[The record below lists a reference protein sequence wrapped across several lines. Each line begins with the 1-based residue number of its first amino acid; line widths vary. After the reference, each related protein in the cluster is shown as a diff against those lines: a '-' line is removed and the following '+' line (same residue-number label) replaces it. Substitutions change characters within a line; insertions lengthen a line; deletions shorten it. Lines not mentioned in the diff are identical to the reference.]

1 MFRKKVMGA
10 AVAVAL
16 AVSTL
21 AGCGGSAG
29 SGNGTV
35 IYANY
40 KDGDGFT
47 DILRDEFKSQAS
59 GAGWQVEY
67 LDGKN
72 DGNFQIDQLNEALE
86 KKPDAIVLLAV
97 DSSSVVPTVQ
107 KANEAGI
114 PIICVNRF
122 PEGGEY
128 SKSYSDDV
136 EAGRMQGEFMA
147 AKLPQGAKV
156 VYLKG
161 ASGNTAAEG
170 RWEGFKKYCLDK
182 RPDVKMVAFADAN
195 WSTAEA
201 MRDMTL
207 WLDMFP
213 QIDGVICG
221 NDGMAMGAIAAMKG
235 AGRLSGV
242 LVSGVDATGDA
253 LNAIKA
259 GEMAQTV
266 KQDAQGQAKG
276 VFTLVQQSLQG
287 QKPQDVLVP
296 FTSITRENVSQ
307 FAK

>member
-1 MFRKKVMGA
+1 MLRKKALGA
-10 AVAVAL
+10 TAAL
-16 AVSTL
+16 ALTVMAL

-29 SGNGTV
+29 GGSGTV

-47 DILRDEFKSQAS
+47 DTLRDEFKAQAS
-59 GAGWQVEY
+59 STGWQVEY

-86 KKPDAIVLLAV
+86 KKPSAIVLLPA
-97 DSSSVVPTVQ
+97 DSASIVPTVQ
-107 KANEAGI
+107 KANEMGI
-114 PIICVNRF
+114 PIVCVNRF
-122 PEGGEY
+122 PDGGEY
-128 SKSYSDDV
+128 SKSYSDDL

-147 AKLPQGAKV
+147 ARLPQGAKV

-161 ASGNTAAEG
+161 ASGNAAAEG

-182 RPDVKMVAFADAN
+182 RSDVKLLAFADAN

-201 MRDMTL
+201 MKDMSL

-221 NDGMAMGAIAAMKG
+221 NDGMAMGAIAALKG

-242 LVSGVDATGDA
+242 LISGVDATGDA
-253 LNAIKA
+253 LAAIKT

-266 KQDAQGQAKG
+266 KQDATGQAKG
-276 VFTLVQQSLQG
+276 VFSLVQQSMQG
-287 QKPQDVLVP
+287 QKPDNVLVP
-296 FTSITRENVSQ
+296 YTSITRENVSQ

>member
-1 MFRKKVMGA
+1 MA
-10 AVAVAL
+10 
-16 AVSTL
+16 L

-29 SGNGTV
+29 GGSGTV

-47 DILRDEFKSQAS
+47 DTLRDEFKAQAS
-59 GAGWQVEY
+59 STGWQVEY

-86 KKPDAIVLLAV
+86 KKPSAIVLLPA
-97 DSSSVVPTVQ
+97 DSASIVPTVQ
-107 KANEAGI
+107 KANEMGI
-114 PIICVNRF
+114 PIVCVNRF
-122 PEGGEY
+122 PDGGEY
-128 SKSYSDDV
+128 SKSYSDDL

-147 AKLPQGAKV
+147 ARLPQGAKV

-161 ASGNTAAEG
+161 ASGNAAAEG

-182 RPDVKMVAFADAN
+182 RSDVKLLAFADAN

-201 MRDMTL
+201 MKDMSL

-221 NDGMAMGAIAAMKG
+221 NDGMAMGAIAALKG

-242 LVSGVDATGDA
+242 LISGVDATGDA
-253 LNAIKA
+253 LAAIKT

-266 KQDAQGQAKG
+266 KQDAAGQAKG
-276 VFTLVQQSLQG
+276 VFSLVQQSMQG
-287 QKPQDVLVP
+287 QKPDNVLVP
-296 FTSITRENVSQ
+296 YTSITRENVSQ

>member
-1 MFRKKVMGA
+1 MLRKKALGA
-10 AVAVAL
+10 TAAL
-16 AVSTL
+16 ALTVMAL

-29 SGNGTV
+29 GGSGTV

-47 DILRDEFKSQAS
+47 DTLRDEFKAQAS
-59 GAGWQVEY
+59 STGWQVEY

-86 KKPDAIVLLAV
+86 KKPSAIVLLPA
-97 DSSSVVPTVQ
+97 DSASIVPTVQ
-107 KANEAGI
+107 KANEMGI
-114 PIICVNRF
+114 PIVCVNRF
-122 PEGGEY
+122 PDGGEY
-128 SKSYSDDV
+128 SKSYSDDL

-147 AKLPQGAKV
+147 ARLPQGAKV

-161 ASGNTAAEG
+161 ASGNAAAEG

-182 RPDVKMVAFADAN
+182 RSDVKLLAFADAN

-201 MRDMTL
+201 MKDMSL

-221 NDGMAMGAIAAMKG
+221 NDGMAMGAIAALKG

-242 LVSGVDATGDA
+242 LISGVDATGDA
-253 LNAIKA
+253 LAAIKT

-266 KQDAQGQAKG
+266 KQDAAGQAKG
-276 VFTLVQQSLQG
+276 AFSLVQQSMQG
-287 QKPQDVLVP
+287 QKPDNVLVP
-296 FTSITRENVSQ
+296 YTSITRENVSQ

>member
-1 MFRKKVMGA
+1 MLRKKALGA
-10 AVAVAL
+10 TAAL
-16 AVSTL
+16 ALTVMAL

-29 SGNGTV
+29 GGSGTV

-47 DILRDEFKSQAS
+47 DTLRDEFKAQAS
-59 GAGWQVEY
+59 STGWQVEY

-86 KKPDAIVLLAV
+86 KKPSAIVLLPA
-97 DSSSVVPTVQ
+97 DSASIVPTVQ
-107 KANEAGI
+107 KANEMGI
-114 PIICVNRF
+114 PIVCVNRF
-122 PEGGEY
+122 PDGGEY
-128 SKSYSDDV
+128 SKSYSDDL

-147 AKLPQGAKV
+147 ARLPQGAKV

-161 ASGNTAAEG
+161 ASGNAAAEG

-182 RPDVKMVAFADAN
+182 RSDVKLLAFADAK

-201 MRDMTL
+201 MKDMSL

-221 NDGMAMGAIAAMKG
+221 NDGMAMGAIAALKG

-242 LVSGVDATGDA
+242 LISGVDATGDA
-253 LNAIKA
+253 LAAIKT

-266 KQDAQGQAKG
+266 KQDATGQAKG
-276 VFTLVQQSLQG
+276 VFSLVQQSMQG
-287 QKPQDVLVP
+287 QKPDNVLVP
-296 FTSITRENVSQ
+296 YTSITRENVSQ

>member
-1 MFRKKVMGA
+1 MLRKKALGA
-10 AVAVAL
+10 TAAL
-16 AVSTL
+16 ALTVMAL

-29 SGNGTV
+29 GGSGTV

-47 DILRDEFKSQAS
+47 DTLRDEFKAQAS
-59 GAGWQVEY
+59 STGWQVEY

-86 KKPDAIVLLAV
+86 KKPFAIVLLPA
-97 DSSSVVPTVQ
+97 DSASIVPTVQ
-107 KANEAGI
+107 KANEMGI
-114 PIICVNRF
+114 PIVCVNRF
-122 PEGGEY
+122 PDGGEY
-128 SKSYSDDV
+128 SKSYSDDL

-147 AKLPQGAKV
+147 ARLPQGAKV

-161 ASGNTAAEG
+161 ASGNAAAEG

-182 RPDVKMVAFADAN
+182 RSDVKLLAFADAN

-201 MRDMTL
+201 MKDMSL

-221 NDGMAMGAIAAMKG
+221 NDGMAMGAIAALKG

-242 LVSGVDATGDA
+242 LISGVDATGDA
-253 LNAIKA
+253 LAAIKT

-266 KQDAQGQAKG
+266 KQDAAGQAKG
-276 VFTLVQQSLQG
+276 VFSLVQQSMQG
-287 QKPQDVLVP
+287 QKPDNVLVP
-296 FTSITRENVSQ
+296 YTSITRENVSQ

>member
-1 MFRKKVMGA
+1 MLRKKALGA
-10 AVAVAL
+10 TAAL
-16 AVSTL
+16 ALTVMAL

-29 SGNGTV
+29 GGSGTV

-47 DILRDEFKSQAS
+47 DTLRDEFKAQAS
-59 GAGWQVEY
+59 STGWQVEY

-86 KKPDAIVLLAV
+86 KKPSAIVLLPA
-97 DSSSVVPTVQ
+97 DSASIVPTVQ
-107 KANEAGI
+107 KANEMGI
-114 PIICVNRF
+114 PIVCVNRF
-122 PEGGEY
+122 PDGGEY
-128 SKSYSDDV
+128 SKSYSDDL

-147 AKLPQGAKV
+147 ARLPQGAKV

-161 ASGNTAAEG
+161 ASGNAAAEG

-182 RPDVKMVAFADAN
+182 RSDVKLLAFADAT

-201 MRDMTL
+201 MKDMSL

-221 NDGMAMGAIAAMKG
+221 NDGMAMGAIAALKG

-242 LVSGVDATGDA
+242 LISGVDATGDA
-253 LNAIKA
+253 LAAIKT

-266 KQDAQGQAKG
+266 KQDATGQAKG
-276 VFTLVQQSLQG
+276 VFSLVQQSMQG
-287 QKPQDVLVP
+287 QKPDNVLVP
-296 FTSITRENVSQ
+296 YTSITRENVSQ

>member
-1 MFRKKVMGA
+1 MVRKKALG
-10 AVAVAL
+10 AVAGAVLAAL
-16 AVSTL
+16 AL

-29 SGNGTV
+29 GGSGTV

-47 DILRDEFKSQAS
+47 DTLRDEFKAQAGS
-59 GAGWQVEY
+59 TGWQVEY

-72 DGNFQIDQLNEALE
+72 DGNFQIDQMNEALDQ
-86 KKPDAIVLLAV
+86 KPSAIVLLAV
-97 DSSSVVPTVQ
+97 DSASIVPTVQ
-107 KANEAGI
+107 KANELGI

-128 SKSYSDDV
+128 FKSYSDDL
-136 EAGRMQGEFMA
+136 EAGKMQGDFMA
-147 AKLPQGAKV
+147 RNLPQGAKV

-170 RWEGFKKYCLDK
+170 RWEGFKKNCLDK
-182 RPDVKMVAFADAN
+182 RPDVKMVAFADAK

-201 MRDMTL
+201 MKDMSL

-213 QIDGVICG
+213 QIDAVICG
-221 NDGMAMGAIAAMKG
+221 NDGMAMGAIAALKG
-235 AGRLSGV
+235 AGRLNGV
-242 LVSGVDATGDA
+242 LVSGVDATDDA
-253 LNAIKA
+253 LKAIKA

-276 VFTLVQQSLQG
+276 VFTLVQQSMQG

-296 FTSITRENVSQ
+296 FTAITRENVSQ

>member
-1 MFRKKVMGA
+1 MLRKKALGA
-10 AVAVAL
+10 TAAL
-16 AVSTL
+16 ALTVMAL

-29 SGNGTV
+29 GGSGTV

-47 DILRDEFKSQAS
+47 DTLRDEFKAQAS
-59 GAGWQVEY
+59 STGWQVEY

-86 KKPDAIVLLAV
+86 KKPSAIVLLPA
-97 DSSSVVPTVQ
+97 DSASIVPTVQ
-107 KANEAGI
+107 KANEMGI
-114 PIICVNRF
+114 PIVCVNRF
-122 PEGGEY
+122 PDGGEY
-128 SKSYSDDV
+128 SKSYSDDL

-147 AKLPQGAKV
+147 ARLPQGAKV

-161 ASGNTAAEG
+161 ASGNAAAEG

-182 RPDVKMVAFADAN
+182 RSDVKLLAFADAK

-201 MRDMTL
+201 MKDMSL

-221 NDGMAMGAIAAMKG
+221 NDGMAMGAIAALKG

-242 LVSGVDATGDA
+242 LISGVDATGDA
-253 LNAIKA
+253 LAAIKT

-266 KQDAQGQAKG
+266 KQDAAGQAKG
-276 VFTLVQQSLQG
+276 VFSLVQQSMQG
-287 QKPQDVLVP
+287 QKPDNVLVP
-296 FTSITRENVSQ
+296 YTSITRENVSQ

>member
-1 MFRKKVMGA
+1 MVRKKALGA
-10 AVAVAL
+10 AVAAAM
-16 AVSTL
+16 AVLCLS
-21 AGCGGSAG
+21 GCGATGGGS
-29 SGNGTV
+29 GTV

-47 DILRDEFKSQAS
+47 DTLRDEFKAQAG

-72 DGNFQIDQLNEALE
+72 DGNFQLDQLAEAID
-86 KKPDAIVLLAV
+86 KKPGAIVLLPA
-97 DSSSVVPTVQ
+97 DSASIVPTVKQ
-107 KANEAGI
+107 ANEAGI

-122 PEGGEY
+122 PEGGDY
-128 SKSYSDDV
+128 LKSYSDDA

-147 AKLPQGAKV
+147 ANLPQGAQV

-161 ASGNTAAEG
+161 ASGNQAAEA

-182 RPDVKMVAFADAN
+182 RSDVKLLAFADAQ

-201 MRDMTL
+201 MKDMSL

-213 QIDGVICG
+213 KIDGVICG

-242 LVSGVDATGDA
+242 LVSGVDATDDA
-253 LNAIKA
+253 LAAIKA

-266 KQDAQGQAKG
+266 KQDAKGQAAGAFK
-276 VFTLVQQSLQG
+276 LVQQVMQG
-287 QKPQDVLVP
+287 QKPENILVP
-296 FTSITRENVSQ
+296 FTAITRENVSQ

>member
-1 MFRKKVMGA
+1 MLRKKALGA
-10 AVAVAL
+10 TAAL
-16 AVSTL
+16 ALTVMAL

-29 SGNGTV
+29 GGSGTV

-47 DILRDEFKSQAS
+47 DTLRDEFKAQAS
-59 GAGWQVEY
+59 STGWQVEY

-86 KKPDAIVLLAV
+86 KKPSAIVLLPA
-97 DSSSVVPTVQ
+97 DSASIVPTVQ
-107 KANEAGI
+107 KANEMGI
-114 PIICVNRF
+114 PIVCVNRF
-122 PEGGEY
+122 PDGGEY
-128 SKSYSDDV
+128 SKSYSDDL

-147 AKLPQGAKV
+147 ARLPQGAKV

-161 ASGNTAAEG
+161 ASGNAAAEG

-182 RPDVKMVAFADAN
+182 RSDVKLLAFADAN

-201 MRDMTL
+201 MKDMSL

-221 NDGMAMGAIAAMKG
+221 NDGMAMGAIAALKG

-242 LVSGVDATGDA
+242 LISGVDATGDA
-253 LNAIKA
+253 LAAIKT

-266 KQDAQGQAKG
+266 KQDAAGQAKG
-276 VFTLVQQSLQG
+276 VFSLVQQSMQG
-287 QKPQDVLVP
+287 QKPDNVLVP
-296 FTSITRENVSQ
+296 YTSITRENVSQ

>member
-1 MFRKKVMGA
+1 MLRKKALGA
-10 AVAVAL
+10 TAAL
-16 AVSTL
+16 ALTVMAL

-29 SGNGTV
+29 GGSGTV

-47 DILRDEFKSQAS
+47 DTLRDEFKAQAS
-59 GAGWQVEY
+59 STGWQVEY

-86 KKPDAIVLLAV
+86 KKPSAIVLLPA
-97 DSSSVVPTVQ
+97 DSASIVPTVQ
-107 KANEAGI
+107 KANEMGI
-114 PIICVNRF
+114 PVVCVNRF
-122 PEGGEY
+122 PDGGEY
-128 SKSYSDDV
+128 SKSYSDDL

-147 AKLPQGAKV
+147 ARLPQGAKV

-161 ASGNTAAEG
+161 ASGNAAAEG

-182 RPDVKMVAFADAN
+182 RSDVKLLAFADAN

-201 MRDMTL
+201 MKDMSL

-221 NDGMAMGAIAAMKG
+221 NDGMAMGAIAALKG

-242 LVSGVDATGDA
+242 LISGVDATGDA
-253 LNAIKA
+253 LAAIKT

-266 KQDAQGQAKG
+266 KQDAAGQAKG
-276 VFTLVQQSLQG
+276 AFSLVQQSMQG
-287 QKPQDVLVP
+287 QKPDNVLVP
-296 FTSITRENVSQ
+296 YTSITRENVSQ

>member
-1 MFRKKVMGA
+1 MLGRKVLGTAAA
-10 AVAVAL
+10 AVFAVAC
-16 AVSTL
+16 L
-21 AGCGGSAG
+21 AGCGSSGGGS
-29 SGNGTV
+29 GTV

-47 DILRDEFKSQAS
+47 DTLRDEFKAQAGS
-59 GAGWQVEY
+59 AGWQVEY

-72 DGNFQIDQLNEALE
+72 DGNFQIDQLNEAIGQ
-86 KKPDAIVLLAV
+86 KPSAIVLLAV

-122 PEGGEY
+122 PDSGEY
-128 SKSYSDDV
+128 FKSYSDDL

-147 AKLPQGAKV
+147 AHLPQGAKI

-170 RWEGFKKYCLDK
+170 RWEGFKKHCLDK
-182 RPDVKMVAFADAN
+182 RPDVKLLASADAN

-201 MRDMTL
+201 MKDMSL
-207 WLDMFP
+207 WLGMFP

-221 NDGMAMGAIAAMKG
+221 NDGMAMGAIAALKG

-242 LVSGVDATGDA
+242 LISGVDATDDA
-253 LNAIKA
+253 LSAIKA

-266 KQDAQGQAKG
+266 KQDAKGQAAG
-276 VFTLVQQSLQG
+276 VFQLVQQSIKG
-287 QKPQDVLVP
+287 QKPEDVQVP
-296 FTSITRENVSQ
+296 YTAITRENVSQ

>member
-1 MFRKKVMGA
+1 MLRKKALGA
-10 AVAVAL
+10 TAAL
-16 AVSTL
+16 ALTVMAL

-29 SGNGTV
+29 GGSGTV

-47 DILRDEFKSQAS
+47 DTLRDEFKAQAS
-59 GAGWQVEY
+59 SSGWQVEY

-86 KKPDAIVLLAV
+86 KKPSAIVLLPA
-97 DSSSVVPTVQ
+97 DSASIVPTVQ
-107 KANEAGI
+107 KANEMGI
-114 PIICVNRF
+114 PIVCVNRF
-122 PEGGEY
+122 PDGGEY
-128 SKSYSDDV
+128 SKSYSDDL

-147 AKLPQGAKV
+147 ARLPQGAKV

-161 ASGNTAAEG
+161 ASGNAAAEG

-182 RPDVKMVAFADAN
+182 RSDVKLLAFADAK

-201 MRDMTL
+201 MKDMSL

-221 NDGMAMGAIAAMKG
+221 NDGMAMGAIAALKG

-242 LVSGVDATGDA
+242 LISGVDATGDA
-253 LNAIKA
+253 LAAIKT

-266 KQDAQGQAKG
+266 KQDATGQAKG
-276 VFTLVQQSLQG
+276 VFSLVQQSMQG
-287 QKPQDVLVP
+287 QKPDNVLVP
-296 FTSITRENVSQ
+296 YTSITRENVSQ

>member
-1 MFRKKVMGA
+1 MSRKKAIGA
-10 AVAVAL
+10 AVAAL
-16 AVSTL
+16 FAATCL

-29 SGNGTV
+29 GNGTV

-47 DILRDEFKSQAS
+47 DGLKESFKAQADS
-59 GAGWQVEY
+59 AGFQVEY

-72 DGNFQIDQLNEALE
+72 DGNFQIDQLSEAIE
-86 KKPDAIVLLAV
+86 KKPDAIVLLPA
-97 DSSSVVPTVQ
+97 DSFSIVPTVQ
-107 KANEAGI
+107 RANEEGI

-122 PEGGEY
+122 PAGGEY
-128 SKSYSDDV
+128 LKSYLDDA
-136 EAGRMQGEFMA
+136 EAGRMQGEYMVA
-147 AKLPQGAKV
+147 HLPQGAQV

-161 ASGNTAAEG
+161 SSGNAAAEQ
-170 RWEGFKKYCLDK
+170 RWEGFKKYCLD
-182 RPDVKMVAFADAN
+182 RRSDVKLVAMADAN

-201 MRDMTL
+201 MKDMSL

-213 QIDGVICG
+213 KIDGVICG
-221 NDGMAMGAIAAMKG
+221 NDGMAMGAIAALKG

-242 LVSGVDATGDA
+242 LISGVDATSDGLA
-253 LNAIKA
+253 AIRA

-266 KQDAQGQAKG
+266 KQDAEGQAAG
-276 VFTLVQQSLQG
+276 VFQLVQSSIKG
-287 QKPQDVLVP
+287 QKPENVLVP

>member
-1 MFRKKVMGA
+1 MLRKKALGA
-10 AVAVAL
+10 TAAL
-16 AVSTL
+16 ALTVMAL

-29 SGNGTV
+29 GGSGTV

-47 DILRDEFKSQAS
+47 DTLRDEFKAQAS
-59 GAGWQVEY
+59 STGWQVEY

-86 KKPDAIVLLAV
+86 KKPSAIVLLPA
-97 DSSSVVPTVQ
+97 DSASIVPTVQ
-107 KANEAGI
+107 KANEMGI
-114 PIICVNRF
+114 PIVCVNRF
-122 PEGGEY
+122 PDGGEY
-128 SKSYSDDV
+128 SKSYSDDL

-147 AKLPQGAKV
+147 ARLPQGAKV

-161 ASGNTAAEG
+161 ASGNAAAEG

-182 RPDVKMVAFADAN
+182 RSDVKLLAFADAN

-201 MRDMTL
+201 MKDMSL
-207 WLDMFP
+207 WLDIFP

-221 NDGMAMGAIAAMKG
+221 NDGMAMGAIAALKG

-242 LVSGVDATGDA
+242 LISGVDATGDA
-253 LNAIKA
+253 LAAIKT

-266 KQDAQGQAKG
+266 KQDAAGQAKG
-276 VFTLVQQSLQG
+276 AFSLVQQSMQG
-287 QKPQDVLVP
+287 QKPDNVLVP
-296 FTSITRENVSQ
+296 YTSITRENVSQ

>member
-1 MFRKKVMGA
+1 MLRKKALGA
-10 AVAVAL
+10 TAAL
-16 AVSTL
+16 ALMVMAL

-29 SGNGTV
+29 GGSGTV

-47 DILRDEFKSQAS
+47 DTLRDEFKAQAS
-59 GAGWQVEY
+59 STGWQVEY

-86 KKPDAIVLLAV
+86 KKPSAIVLLPA
-97 DSSSVVPTVQ
+97 DSASIVPTVQ
-107 KANEAGI
+107 KANEMGI
-114 PIICVNRF
+114 PIVCVNRF
-122 PEGGEY
+122 PDGGEY
-128 SKSYSDDV
+128 SKSYSDDL

-147 AKLPQGAKV
+147 ARLPQGAKV

-161 ASGNTAAEG
+161 ASGNAAAEA

-182 RPDVKMVAFADAN
+182 RSDVKLLAFADAN

-201 MRDMTL
+201 MKDMSL

-221 NDGMAMGAIAAMKG
+221 NDGMAMGAIAALKG

-242 LVSGVDATGDA
+242 LISGVDATGDA
-253 LNAIKA
+253 LAAIKT

-266 KQDAQGQAKG
+266 KQDAAGQAKG
-276 VFTLVQQSLQG
+276 AFSLVQQSMQG
-287 QKPQDVLVP
+287 QKPDNVLVP
-296 FTSITRENVSQ
+296 YTSITRENVSQ

>member
-1 MFRKKVMGA
+1 MLRKKALGA
-10 AVAVAL
+10 TAAL
-16 AVSTL
+16 ALTVMAL

-29 SGNGTV
+29 GGSGTV

-47 DILRDEFKSQAS
+47 DTLRDEFKAQAS
-59 GAGWQVEY
+59 STGWQVEY

-86 KKPDAIVLLAV
+86 KKPSAIVLLPA
-97 DSSSVVPTVQ
+97 DSASIVPTVQ
-107 KANEAGI
+107 KANEMGI
-114 PIICVNRF
+114 PIVCVNRF
-122 PEGGEY
+122 PDGGEY
-128 SKSYSDDV
+128 SKSYSDDL

-147 AKLPQGAKV
+147 ARLPQGAKV

-161 ASGNTAAEG
+161 ASGNAAAEG

-182 RPDVKMVAFADAN
+182 RSDVKLLAFADAK

-201 MRDMTL
+201 MKDMSL

-213 QIDGVICG
+213 QIDSVICG
-221 NDGMAMGAIAAMKG
+221 NDGMAMGAIAALKG

-242 LVSGVDATGDA
+242 LISGVDATGDA
-253 LNAIKA
+253 LAAIKT

-266 KQDAQGQAKG
+266 KQDATGQAKG
-276 VFTLVQQSLQG
+276 VFSLVQQSMQG
-287 QKPQDVLVP
+287 QKPDNVLVP
-296 FTSITRENVSQ
+296 YTSITRENVSQ